1 MKTLYFGLCPGMA
14 IAILAG
20 CGSQVAPAGGVP
32 QGAMTKTSFG
42 LPLTAIRHTIQSGT
56 LLYVVGTGHVYIF
69 TYPKGSLVG
78 QTKITEGSDD
88 CSDKRGDVFATGYD
102 SVSVFAHGDT
112 KPRRTLS
119 VPGDAYACSVDP
131 TTGNLAVLGTVG
143 VMLFKKAKGKYE
155 LLNEPTFVPRQCG
168 YDDKGNLFVDGYLY
182 TTFKFAELPKGSAN
196 FIKISVGQNIVG
208 GEVQWDGKYIT
219 VEDDGGYGVATIY
232 RLQVSGSRAT
242 IVGKTRLTQAS
253 MMPLLSWIYDGAII
267 VPYSIGS
274 SYKDVA
280 VGFWNYPT
288 GGKAT
293 KTIAKSLHSP
303 EALSAVTISA
313 APK

>member
-1 MKTLYFGLCPGMA
+1 MSSSFRGPA
-14 IAILAG
+14 IVLVAVFALAG
-20 CGSQVAPAGGVP
+20 CGGQVAPTS
-32 QGAMTKTSFG
+32 GAQTPFG
-42 LPLTAIRHTIQSGT
+42 LPLTAIRHTNQSGA
-56 LLYVVGTGHVYIF
+56 LLYVVGTGHVYVF
-69 TYPKGSLVG
+69 TYPKGGLVG
-78 QTKITEGSDD
+78 QTTINEGSDD
-88 CSDKRGDVFATGYD
+88 CSDKHGNVFATGYD

-112 KPRRTLS
+112 KPYRKLS

-143 VMLFKKAKGKYE
+143 VMLFKKAKGHYE
-155 LLNEPTFVPRQCG
+155 LFYEPTFVPRECG
-168 YDDKGNLFVDGYLY
+168 FDNKGNLFVDGYLY
-182 TTFKFAELPKGSAN
+182 SKFKFAELPKASAN
-196 FIKISVGQNIVG
+196 FIEISVGQDIVG

-242 IVGKTRLTQAS
+242 IVGKTQLTQAS
-253 MMPLLSWIYDGAII
+253 MVPLLSWIYDGAII

-274 SYKDVA
+274 GYKDVA
-280 VGFWNYPT
+280 VGFWNYPA

-293 KTIAKSLHSP
+293 KTIAKGFHSP

>member
-1 MKTLYFGLCPGMA
+1 MKTFTCAGFA
-14 IAILAG
+14 IALAMLAG
-20 CGSQVAPAGGVP
+20 CGGSQNAATSVEP
-32 QGAMTKTSFG
+32 QPSFG
-42 LPLTAIRHTIQSGT
+42 LPLTASRDTSQSGA

-69 TYPKGSLVG
+69 TYPKGGLVG
-78 QTKITEGSDD
+78 QTTIYDGSDD
-88 CSDKRGDVFATGYD
+88 CSDKNGDVFVTGED
-102 SVSVFAHGDT
+102 SISVFAHGDT
-112 KPRRTLS
+112 KPYRKLS
-119 VPGDAYACSVDP
+119 VPGDAYACSIDP

-143 VMLFKKAKGKYE
+143 VMVFKKAKGHYE
-155 LLNEPTFVPRQCG
+155 LLYNSTFVPRQCG
-168 YDDKGNLFVDGYLY
+168 YDNKGNLFVDGYLY
-182 TTFKFAELPKGSAN
+182 SKFKFAELPKGSAN
-196 FIKISVGQNIVG
+196 FIEISVGQDIVG

-242 IVGKTRLTQAS
+242 IEGKTRLTQAA

-267 VPYSIGS
+267 MPYSIGS
-274 SYKDVA
+274 GYKDVA
-280 VGFWNYPT
+280 VGFWNYPA

-293 KTIAKSLHSP
+293 KTIAKGFHSP